1 MFLTINTKI
10 FIPSNDVKNAIVPE
24 KIKVIGEISKL
35 SPIIVLNNKYTEEDN
50 IAKEPI
56 NIEETELE
64 SKTHVV
70 EEPTSIESTE
80 PMFGFG
86 MFRYFLK

>member
-24 KIKVIGEISKL
+24 KIKVIGDIFKL
-35 SPIIVLNNKYTEEDN
+35 SPIIVFNNKYTEEDN

-56 NIEETELE
+56 NIENLTLVFLSRPK
-64 SKTHVV
+64 SKPALTVI
-70 EEPTSIESTE
+70 PDLDIPGNSASI
-80 PMFGFG
+80 
-86 MFRYFLK
+86 

>member
-24 KIKVIGEISKL
+24 KIKVIGDIFKL
-35 SPIIVLNNKYTEEDN
+35 SPIIVFNNKYTEEDN

-56 NIEETELE
+56 NIENLTLVFLSRPK
-64 SKTHVV
+64 SKPALIVI
-70 EEPTSIESTE
+70 PDLDIPGKSASI
-80 PMFGFG
+80 
-86 MFRYFLK
+86 